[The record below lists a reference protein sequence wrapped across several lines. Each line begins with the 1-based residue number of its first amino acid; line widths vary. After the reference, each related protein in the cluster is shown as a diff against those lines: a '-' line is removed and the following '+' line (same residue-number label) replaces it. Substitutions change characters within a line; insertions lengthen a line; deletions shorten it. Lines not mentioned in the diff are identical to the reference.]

1 MFIKHADGK
10 IVNVLEEKQL
20 TDEQKKSVK
29 EAVIQSDVQTDT
41 SLEKKSGS

>member
-10 IVNVLEEKQL
+10 IVNVLDEEQL

-29 EAVIQSDVQTDT
+29 TAVKQTEEQTDA
-41 SLEKKSGS
+41 SQQKKSGS

>member
-10 IVNVLEEKQL
+10 IVNILEEKQL

-29 EAVIQSDVQTDT
+29 EAATQSNDQTDT
-41 SLEKKSGS
+41 SQEKKSGS